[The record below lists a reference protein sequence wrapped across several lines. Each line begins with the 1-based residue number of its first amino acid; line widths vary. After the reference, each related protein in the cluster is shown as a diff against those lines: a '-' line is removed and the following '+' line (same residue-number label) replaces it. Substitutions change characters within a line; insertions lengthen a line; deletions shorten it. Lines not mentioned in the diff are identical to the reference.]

1 MRLALRCDGNET
13 IGAGHVARCL
23 PLATAFAQR
32 GWTPV
37 FVGRYT
43 GLAQWLIERAG
54 IGSEAP
60 VDVLPSGVD
69 PQRWAAA
76 IVDDYHIRSSAIC
89 ALAAELPVATMAEAR
104 RCPGSGIVVD
114 YHLDRAGEPVTKGEL
129 PGPRFAPLDPGLLGA
144 RRTRAEVGRVLIV
157 VGGGVVGRPLVIAIV
172 NEVRQVFPGARIVV
186 GSGVSIEGVDELPFP
201 SGLQDAIATCD
212 VAVSAAGFTAYE
224 LACAGVPAVLVEIA
238 PNQRRVAR
246 ASAAAGTA
254 LSIEAKG
261 RWRPALAR
269 VLRRL
274 GEREVRDSL
283 TAAGTSAFDG
293 VGAARGAAA
302 LERRWRGDP
311 PSALILRAAGQTDA
325 ARLLA
330 WRNDPSANRWFSSS
344 TRVSTDQHVAWLEQ
358 TLADP
363 NRILLIIEGDEQP
376 LGQVRL
382 DLDGPSATVS
392 ITVDAGT
399 RGRGVGRA
407 ALDETTRLAGQLGL
421 ERLEARIKPGN
432 AASLAAFAAAGF
444 AAWASD
450 RSSGETLLHWVDERR
465 HDHGIR
471 STLSDPAGGRGR

>member
-1 MRLALRCDGNET
+1 MRLALRCDGNEI
-13 IGAGHVARCL
+13 IGAGHVARCP

-60 VDVLPSGVD
+60 VDVWPSGVD

-76 IVDDYHIRSSAIC
+76 TVDDYHMRSSAIC

-104 RCPGSGIVVD
+104 RCPGSGILVD
-114 YHLDRAGEPVTKGEL
+114 YHLDRAGEPVTNVEL
-129 PGPRFAPLDPGLLGA
+129 PGPRGAPLDPGLLGA
-144 RRTRAEVGRVLIV
+144 RCTRAVVGRVLIA
-157 VGGGVVGRPLVIAIV
+157 VGGRVVGRPLVLAVV

-201 SGLQDAIATCD
+201 SGLQD
-212 VAVSAAGFTAYE
+212 V
-224 LACAGVPAVLVEIA
+224 
-238 PNQRRVAR
+238 
-246 ASAAAGTA
+246 
-254 LSIEAKG
+254 
-261 RWRPALAR
+261 
-269 VLRRL
+269 
-274 GEREVRDSL
+274 
-283 TAAGTSAFDG
+283 
-293 VGAARGAAA
+293 
-302 LERRWRGDP
+302 
-311 PSALILRAAGQTDA
+311 SALILRAAGQTDA

-344 TRVSTDQHVAWLEQ
+344 TRVSTDQHAAWLEQ

-392 ITVDAGT
+392 ITVDAGA

-407 ALDETTRLAGQLGL
+407 ALDQTTRLAGQLGL

-450 RSSGETLLHWVDERR
+450 RSSGETLLHWVNERR
-465 HDHGIR
+465 HDNGIR